1 MEEIIINKNDEVVM
15 KLLHYF
21 ITDKGYSPIILHG
34 AKDEIW
40 LEKLDGNYQIV
51 RIVSNYIHN
60 NEQLD
65 FDIYRT
71 KQITK
76 KIKKKTF
83 SLNMN
88 VLSFFVNL
96 GDNVKIDNYLHIG
109 AIDCVNINKVDDLN
123 NYDFLL
129 EEFPDITKETK
140 FKEKGMELFVKIT
153 EDIAKKNEKENIKN
167 EEIFKQ
173 KKPIV
178 TYILI
183 AINILIFVLVNY
195 NENILYDLIIY
206 KKMGNEVYRLITC
219 AFTHYDV
226 FHLLFNMYALY
237 IVGPQIENF
246 FGKTKYICIYV
257 ASTLISSL
265 LSLTFMASNGASL
278 GASGAIFGLFGSL
291 LYFGYHYRLYLGN
304 VLRSQIIPLIIFN
317 LILGFMSPTIDNA
330 AHIGGLI
337 GGILMSMIVGI
348 KYKDTKLD
356 KLNGTIIYIII
367 TLFLVYTAFFIK

>member
-1 MEEIIINKNDEVVM
+1 MEEIIINKNDEIVM

-21 ITDKGYSPIILHG
+21 ITDMGYSPIILHG

-83 SLNMN
+83 SFNMN

-96 GDNVKIDNYLHIG
+96 GENVKIDNYMHIG
-109 AIDCVNINKVDDLN
+109 TIDCVNVNNVDDLK
-123 NYDFLL
+123 NYEFLL
-129 EEFPDITKETK
+129 EEFPDITKETN
-140 FKEKGMELFVKIT
+140 FKEKGMELFAKIT
-153 EDIAKKNEKENIKN
+153 DDIAKKNEKENIKN
-167 EEIFKQ
+167 EEVFKQ

-178 TYILI
+178 TYSLI
-183 AINILIFVLVNY
+183 AINIIIFLLANS
-195 NENILYDLIIY
+195 NINVVYDLFLY
-206 KKMGNEVYRLITC
+206 KNLGNEFYRLITC
-219 AFTHYDV
+219 AFTHYEL

-237 IVGPQIENF
+237 VVGSQIESF
-246 FGKTKYICIYV
+246 FGKTKYIIIYLGS
-257 ASTLISSL
+257 ALIGSL
-265 LSLTFMASNGASL
+265 LSLTFMADNGASL

-317 LILGFMSPTIDNA
+317 LLLGFMNSSIDNA

-337 GGILMSMIVGI
+337 GGVLISMIVGV
-348 KYKDTKLD
+348 KYKTSKSE
-356 KLNGTIIYIII
+356 KINGIIMYIII
-367 TLFLVYTAFFIK
+367 GLFLIYTAFFVK

>member
-1 MEEIIINKNDEVVM
+1 MEEIIINKNDEIVM

-21 ITDKGYSPIILHG
+21 VTEEGYSPIILHG

-40 LEKLDGNYQIV
+40 LEKLDSNYQIV

-60 NEQLD
+60 TEQLN
-65 FDIYRT
+65 FDLYRT
-71 KQITK
+71 KQIAK

-83 SLNMN
+83 SFNMN
-88 VLSFFVNL
+88 ILSLFVNL
-96 GDNVKIDNYLHIG
+96 GDNVNIEENNFYD
-109 AIDCVNINKVDDLN
+109 IDCANIKYLKDLKKYN
-123 NYDFLL
+123 FII

-140 FKEKGMELFVKIT
+140 FKEKGMDLFIKIT
-153 EDIAKKNEKENIKN
+153 NDITKKNELENEKN
-167 EEIFKQ
+167 EEIFKP

-183 AINILIFVLVNY
+183 ALNVLIFLLANY
-195 NENILYDLIIY
+195 DISIIYDLLLYKNGEIY
-206 KKMGNEVYRLITC
+206 RILTY
-219 AFTHYDV
+219 AFAHYNI

-237 IVGPQIENF
+237 VVGPQIESF
-246 FGKTKYICIYV
+246 FGRYKYILIYLG
-257 ASTLISSL
+257 SIITSSL
-265 LSLTFMASNGASL
+265 LSLTFMPDNGASL

-304 VLRSQIIPLIIFN
+304 VLRSQIIPLILLN
-317 LILGFMSPTIDNA
+317 LVLGFLNSGIDNA

-337 GGILMSMIVGI
+337 GGFLFSMIVGI
-348 KYKDTKLD
+348 KYKTTKEE
-356 KLNGTIIYIII
+356 KINGIIIYSIV

>member
-1 MEEIIINKNDEVVM
+1 MEEIIINKNDEIVM

-21 ITDKGYSPIILHG
+21 ITDMGYSPIILHG

-65 FDIYRT
+65 FDIYKTR
-71 KQITK
+71 QITK

-83 SLNMN
+83 SFNMN

-96 GDNVKIDNYLHIG
+96 GDNVKLDNYLHLG
-109 AIDCVNINKVDDLN
+109 TIDCVNVNNVDDLN
-123 NYDFLL
+123 KYDFLL
-129 EEFPDITKETK
+129 EEFPDITRETN
-140 FKEKGMELFVKIT
+140 FKEKGLELFTKIT
-153 EDIAKKNEKENIKN
+153 NDIAKKNEKENIKN
-167 EEIFKQ
+167 EEVFKQ

-178 TYILI
+178 TYSLI
-183 AINILIFVLVNY
+183 AINIIIFLLANS
-195 NENILYDLIIY
+195 NINVVYDLFLY
-206 KKMGNEVYRLITC
+206 KNLGNEFYRLITC
-219 AFTHYDV
+219 AFTHYEL

-237 IVGPQIENF
+237 VVGSQIESF
-246 FGKTKYICIYV
+246 FGKTKYIIIYLGS
-257 ASTLISSL
+257 ALIGSL
-265 LSLTFMASNGASL
+265 LSLTFMADNGASL

-304 VLRSQIIPLIIFN
+304 VLRSQIIPLIVFN
-317 LILGFMSPTIDNA
+317 LLLGFMNTSIDNA

-337 GGILMSMIVGI
+337 GGILISMIVGV
-348 KYKDTKLD
+348 KYKTTKSE
-356 KLNGTIIYIII
+356 KINGVIMYTIIA
-367 TLFLVYTAFFIK
+367 LFLVFTAFFVK

>member
-1 MEEIIINKNDEVVM
+1 MEEIIINKNDEIVM

-21 ITDKGYSPIILHG
+21 ITDMEYSPIILHG

-65 FDIYRT
+65 FDIYKTR
-71 KQITK
+71 QITK

-83 SLNMN
+83 SFNMN

-96 GDNVKIDNYLHIG
+96 GDNVKLDNYLHLG
-109 AIDCVNINKVDDLN
+109 TIDCVNVNNVDDLN
-123 NYDFLL
+123 KYDFLL
-129 EEFPDITKETK
+129 EEFPDITRETN
-140 FKEKGMELFVKIT
+140 FKEKGLELFTKIT
-153 EDIAKKNEKENIKN
+153 NDIAKKNEKENIKN
-167 EEIFKQ
+167 EEVFKQ

-178 TYILI
+178 TYSLI
-183 AINILIFVLVNY
+183 AINIIIFLLANS
-195 NENILYDLIIY
+195 NINVVYDLFLY
-206 KKMGNEVYRLITC
+206 KNLGNEFYRLITC
-219 AFTHYDV
+219 AFTHYEL

-237 IVGPQIENF
+237 VVGSQIESF
-246 FGKTKYICIYV
+246 FGKTKYIIIYLGS
-257 ASTLISSL
+257 ALIGSL
-265 LSLTFMASNGASL
+265 LSLTFMADNGASL

-304 VLRSQIIPLIIFN
+304 VLRSQIIPLIVFN
-317 LILGFMSPTIDNA
+317 LLLGFMNTSIDNA

-337 GGILMSMIVGI
+337 GGILISMIVGV
-348 KYKDTKLD
+348 KYKTTKSE
-356 KLNGTIIYIII
+356 KINGVIMYTIIA
-367 TLFLVYTAFFIK
+367 LFLVFTAFFVK

>member
-1 MEEIIINKNDEVVM
+1 MEEIIINKNDEIVM

-21 ITDKGYSPIILHG
+21 VAEVGYSPIILHG

-40 LEKLDGNYQIV
+40 LEKLDSNYQIV

-60 NEQLD
+60 TEQLD
-65 FDIYRT
+65 FDLYRT
-71 KQITK
+71 KQIAK

-83 SLNMN
+83 SFNMN
-88 VLSFFVNL
+88 ILSLFVNL
-96 GDNVKIDNYLHIG
+96 GDNVNIENHNHVDN
-109 AIDCVNINKVDDLN
+109 IDCANIKYLKDLK
-123 NYDFLL
+123 NYSFII

-140 FKEKGMELFVKIT
+140 FKEKGMDLFVKIT
-153 EDIAKKNEKENIKN
+153 NDITKKNELENEKN
-167 EEIFKQ
+167 EEIFKP

-183 AINILIFVLVNY
+183 ALNVLIFLLANY
-195 NENILYDLIIY
+195 DISIIYDLLLYKNGEIY
-206 KKMGNEVYRLITC
+206 RIITC
-219 AFTHYDV
+219 AFAHYSI

-237 IVGPQIENF
+237 VVGPQIESF
-246 FGKTKYICIYV
+246 FGRYKYLLIYLG
-257 ASTLISSL
+257 SIITSSL
-265 LSLTFMASNGASL
+265 LSLTFMPDNGASL

-304 VLRSQIIPLIIFN
+304 VLRSQIIPLILFN
-317 LILGFMSPTIDNA
+317 LVLGFLNSGIDNA

-337 GGILMSMIVGI
+337 GGFLFSMIVGI
-348 KYKDTKLD
+348 KYKTTKEE
-356 KLNGTIIYIII
+356 KINGTIIYSII